1 MVCRVAKRSGHV
13 TGATDRTE
21 DTTLSDTTTLPSPLV
36 SSPAPNDSDLFLQ
49 SMAPP
54 PRRNPDGNGSR
65 RKHEEPWLAAG
76 IRPANFLPGLAIG
89 FLLGLLLDL
98 SSSWRPRFSLGPAP
112 PASASRGSKRS
123 GGSSAAPGEEL
134 KMVLVVRQDLKMGAG
149 KIASQCA
156 HAATGLYAELLASN
170 RGLLRQWEQ
179 FGQAKIVLACK
190 NQQDM
195 NRIKESAEHR
205 GIPTFVVADAGRT
218 QVLAGSKTVLAV
230 GPGRKADIDTV
241 TGMLRLL

>member
-1 MVCRVAKRSGHV
+1 M
-13 TGATDRTE
+13 AT
-21 DTTLSDTTTLPSPLV
+21 
-36 SSPAPNDSDLFLQ
+36 
-49 SMAPP
+49 P
-54 PRRNPDGNGSR
+54 PRRNTNGNGSR

-112 PASASRGSKRS
+112 PPSASRGSNRS
-123 GGSSAAPGEEL
+123 AGSPAGVSAGEEL

-195 NRIKESAEHR
+195 NRIKETAEHR

-241 TGMLRLL
+241 TGKLRLL